1 MLKYL
6 FVFFLLIATAFTGFY
21 FGSKVVRDGL
31 VANYPTIKNLVNRS
45 YVEVDTILT
54 FPITAEET
62 PVLFALSSVSKTDS
76 PTLTVNVI
84 AKYGTNLDTHFYKI
98 NKNGN
103 EIEAMLPKTWV
114 IEYKVVRYT
123 STLKG
128 VSEKELL
135 SSANKDMSIL
145 LPIKLERMKAFQAE
159 AKSKIATA
167 LMFYFMP
174 YQFDLKVYFD
184 NQELKLPI
192 VVGLN
197 KKIEEYIGEQVG
209 KK

>member
-1 MLKYL
+1 M
-6 FVFFLLIATAFTGFY
+6 
-21 FGSKVVRDGL
+21 
-31 VANYPTIKNLVNRS
+31 ANYPTIKTLVNRS
-45 YVEVDTILT
+45 FVEVDTSLT

-62 PVLFALSSVSKTDS
+62 PALFALSSVSKTDS
-76 PTLTVNVI
+76 PTLTVRVI

-103 EIEAMLPKTWV
+103 EIEAMLPKTWA
-114 IEYKVVRYT
+114 IEYKVVSYT
-123 STLKG
+123 STIKS
-128 VSEKELL
+128 VSEKELQ
-135 SSANKDMSIL
+135 SSANKDLATM
-145 LPIKLERMKAFQAE
+145 LPIKLERIKAFQTE

-197 KKIEEYIGEQVG
+197 KDVNEYIGEQVG

>member
-1 MLKYL
+1 MLKYFFS
-6 FVFFLLIATAFTGFY
+6 FVLLIATAFAGFY
-21 FGSKVVRDGL
+21 FGSKIVRDGL

-45 YVEVDTILT
+45 FVEVDTSLT

-62 PVLFALSSVSKTDS
+62 PALFALSSVSKTDS
-76 PTLTVNVI
+76 PTLTVRVI
-84 AKYGTNLDTHFYKI
+84 AKYGTNLDSHFYKI

-114 IEYKVVRYT
+114 IEYKVVSYT
-123 STLKG
+123 STIKG
-128 VSEKELL
+128 VSEKELQ
-135 SSANKDMSIL
+135 SSANKELAIL
-145 LPIKLERMKAFQAE
+145 LPIKLEHMKAFQTE

-174 YQFDLKVYFD
+174 YHFDLKVYFD

>member
-1 MLKYL
+1 MLKYFL
-6 FVFFLLIATAFTGFY
+6 FFVLLIATAFAGFY
-21 FGSKVVRDGL
+21 FGSNRVRDGL
-31 VANYPTIKNLVNRS
+31 VANYPTIKTLVNRS
-45 YVEVDTILT
+45 YVEIDTSLT

-62 PVLFALSSVSKTDS
+62 PELFALSSASKTDS

-84 AKYGTNLDTHFYKI
+84 AKYGTNLDSHFYKI

-114 IEYKVVRYT
+114 IAYKVVSYT
-123 STLKG
+123 STIKG
-128 VSEKELL
+128 VSENELL
-135 SSANKDMSIL
+135 SSANKDLATL
-145 LPIKLERMKAFQAE
+145 LPIRLERMKAFQAE

-197 KKIEEYIGEQVG
+197 KKVEEYIGEQVG

>member
-1 MLKYL
+1 MLKYFL
-6 FVFFLLIATAFTGFY
+6 FFVLLIATAFAGFY
-21 FGSKVVRDGL
+21 FGSNRVRDGL
-31 VANYPTIKNLVNRS
+31 VANYPTIKTLVNRS
-45 YVEVDTILT
+45 YVEIDTSLT

-62 PVLFALSSVSKTDS
+62 PELFALSSASKTDS

-84 AKYGTNLDTHFYKI
+84 AKYGTNLDSHFYKI
-98 NKNGN
+98 TKHGN
-103 EIEAMLPKTWV
+103 ELEAMLPKTWV
-114 IEYKVVRYT
+114 IAYKVVSYT
-123 STLKG
+123 STIKG
-128 VSEKELL
+128 VSENELL
-135 SSANKDMSIL
+135 SSANKDLATL
-145 LPIKLERMKAFQAE
+145 LPIRLERMKAFQAE

-197 KKIEEYIGEQVG
+197 KKVEEYIGEQVG